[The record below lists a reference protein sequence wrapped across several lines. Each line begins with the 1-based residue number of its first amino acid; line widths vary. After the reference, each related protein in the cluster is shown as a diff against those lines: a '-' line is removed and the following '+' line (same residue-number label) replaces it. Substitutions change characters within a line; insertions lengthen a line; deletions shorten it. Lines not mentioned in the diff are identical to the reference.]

1 MNERET
7 AMKISLL
14 ALIIVVL
21 PLAVPQAIAQQN
33 PSTPKTIPDSINY
46 MWKMVES
53 NFTSLAEAMPE
64 EKWSFKPTQGAFADV
79 RTFGE
84 QVKHVACANEAWAK
98 KLRGENLPDH
108 CDTGGANPAKTRTE
122 ILAYLRESFVMMD
135 SEIAKSKL
143 DNLMAPMK
151 GPYAGDNRLEV
162 LNSALWHISDH
173 YGQLVE
179 YVRMNGIVPPAS
191 R

>member
-1 MNERET
+1 
-7 AMKISLL
+7 MKTLL
-14 ALIIVVL
+14 S
-21 PLAVPQAIAQQN
+21 VPVAIALLLVALPTVAQQQAS
-33 PSTPKTIPDSINY
+33 PAKTVPDSINY

-53 NFTSLAEAMPE
+53 DFTSLAEAMPE
-64 EKWSFKPTQGAFADV
+64 DKWNFKPTQGAFTDG

-98 KLRGENLPDH
+98 KLRGEKPPDH
-108 CDTGGANPAKTRTE
+108 CDTGVRIRQRRKPRFWLTCTKR
-122 ILAYLRESFVMMD
+122 MD
-135 SEIAKSKL
+135 GEIAKSKL

-151 GPYAGDNRLEV
+151 GPYAGDDRLEV

>member
-1 MNERET
+1 
-7 AMKISLL
+7 MKTPLR
-14 ALIIVVL
+14 ALITAVL
-21 PLAVPQAIAQQN
+21 LLNALRAIAQRQ
-33 PSTPKTIPDSINY
+33 PSPPKTIPDSINY
-46 MWKMVES
+46 RWRMVEGD
-53 NFTSLAEAMPE
+53 FTSLAEAMPE
-64 EKWSFKPTQGAFADV
+64 EKWSFKPAQGAFTDV
-79 RTFGE
+79 RTFAE

-98 KLRGENLPDH
+98 KLHGEKPPDH
-108 CDTGGANPAKTRTE
+108 CDTGGPSPAGTKTE
-122 ILAYLRESFVMMD
+122 ILAYLRESFVMID
-135 SEIAKSKL
+135 REIAKTRP
-143 DNLMAPMK
+143 DNLMSPVE

>member
-1 MNERET
+1 MATPLR
-7 AMKISLL
+7 AS
-14 ALIIVVL
+14 IVVVVLLGSL
-21 PLAVPQAIAQQN
+21 PAVAQQK
-33 PSTPKTIPDSINY
+33 PSAQKAIPDSINY

-53 NFTSLAEAMPE
+53 DFTSLAEAMPE
-64 EKWSFKPTQGAFADV
+64 EKWNFKPTQGAFTDV

-98 KLRGENLPDH
+98 KLRGKQPPDR
-108 CDTGGANPAKTRTE
+108 CDIGGPNPAKTKAE
-122 ILAYLRESFVMMD
+122 ILAYLHESFVMID
-135 SEIAKSKL
+135 GEIAKTKP
-143 DNLMAPMK
+143 DNLMAPVK
-151 GPYAGDNRLEV
+151 GPYAGNNRLEV